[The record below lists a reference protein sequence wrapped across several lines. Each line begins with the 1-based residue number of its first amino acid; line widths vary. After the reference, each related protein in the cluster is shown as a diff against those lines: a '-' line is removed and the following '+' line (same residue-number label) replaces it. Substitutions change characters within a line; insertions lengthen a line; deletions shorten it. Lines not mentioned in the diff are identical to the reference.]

1 MPRRKKFCGDCLKH
15 FKPSLEWVD
24 CKTCPLYKISPRGEP
39 ILISGI
45 LIAQPLCKMAEMQDF
60 YNDNIP
66 ILITFAILGLV
77 FDIIEITIKINK

>member
-1 MPRRKKFCGDCLKH
+1 MRT
-15 FKPSLEWVD
+15 WIIV
-24 CKTCPLYKISPRGEP
+24 
-39 ILISGI
+39 SGI